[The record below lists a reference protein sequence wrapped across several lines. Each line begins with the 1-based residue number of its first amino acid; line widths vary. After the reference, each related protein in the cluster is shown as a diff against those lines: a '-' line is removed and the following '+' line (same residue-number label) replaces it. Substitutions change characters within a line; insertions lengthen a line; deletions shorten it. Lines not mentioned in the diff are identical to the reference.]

1 MSNVLITYFS
11 ASGVTKSVA
20 EKIADENG
28 YDIFEIT
35 PVEKY
40 TAADLDYMDNFPYG
54 GTPHRQ

>member
-28 YDIFEIT
+28 YDIL
-35 PVEKY
+35 K
-40 TAADLDYMDNFPYG
+40 
-54 GTPHRQ
+54 

>member
-1 MSNVLITYFS
+1 MSNVLITFFS

-40 TAADLDYMDNFPYG
+40 TAADLDYMDKNSRSD
-54 GTPHRQ
+54 H